1 MMPTL
6 QPGQRLGI
14 MGTGAPAQQL
24 ATVARQA
31 GLQVFTAPA
40 TPAGATNPLADLSGT
55 RAFAQQC
62 DLVTSVTQPVAPSI
76 LTTIAQYTRFP
87 QGSEL
92 TELSQ
97 DRALEQAFFQSLNLN
112 TRPVQTVITVADVDH
127 AIATLGL
134 PAQLLPIIKG
144 SSISAELSL
153 QTPADVAQFA
163 PLAGQGSY
171 LYVPA
176 VDVQHQFVVFATKA
190 EPGELKLFPPV
201 AVAANGRLLTIMAAK
216 TLAPDLAAALQQAT
230 SKVGQALSTIGNF
243 GVAFLLTTTGLLYV
257 TGLQLPLSSL
267 TVSLSRGCNFTPAEL
282 HLRALSELPL
292 PTVEPLVPQQWCG
305 FSTNAEPAALV
316 ARRQHPDWEFDFS
329 YRSPTDATRTG
340 GVWVP
345 TTDPERTK
353 QQLQQSG
360 LLNLPSEKGK

>member
-31 GLQVFTAPA
+31 GLQVLSAPA
-40 TPAGATNPLADLSGT
+40 TPAGASNPLANPSVS

-62 DLVTSVTQPVAPSI
+62 DLVTSVTQPVAPAI
-76 LTTIAQYTRFP
+76 LSTITQYTRFP

-92 TELSQ
+92 TELSR

-112 TRPVQTVITVADVDH
+112 TRPVQTVITADDVNH

-134 PAQLLPIIKG
+134 PAQILPIIKD
-144 SSISAELSL
+144 SSNQDGISL
-153 QTPADVAQFA
+153 QTPADVAQFS

-171 LYVPA
+171 LYVPT
-176 VDVQHQFVVFATKA
+176 VDVQHQFVVLATKA
-190 EPGELKLFPPV
+190 ETGELELFPPV
-201 AVAANGRLLTIMAAK
+201 AVAANGRLLTTMA
-216 TLAPDLAAALQQAT
+216 TEMLDSDLAAELQQAT
-230 SKVGQALSTIGNF
+230 SKVGQALTTVGSF

-257 TGLQLPLSSL
+257 TGLQLSLPSL
-267 TVSLSRGCNFTPAEL
+267 TVNLSRGCNFTPAEL
-282 HLRALSELPL
+282 HVRALSGLPL
-292 PTVEPLVPQQWCG
+292 PTVEQLIPQQWCG
-305 FSTNAEPAALV
+305 FATNAEPAALV

-329 YRSPTDATRTG
+329 YRSPTDATLTG
-340 GVWVP
+340 GVWVS

-353 QQLQQSG
+353 RQLQQSG
-360 LLNLPSEKGK
+360 LLNLPSEK